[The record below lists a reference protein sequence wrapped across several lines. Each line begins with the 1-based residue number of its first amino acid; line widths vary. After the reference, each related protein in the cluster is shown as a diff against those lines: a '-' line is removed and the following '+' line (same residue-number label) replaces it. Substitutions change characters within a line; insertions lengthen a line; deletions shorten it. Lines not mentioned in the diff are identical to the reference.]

1 MDICPRRAY
10 VSSLFLDRCQP
21 VHIGPG
27 AAASPAATFW
37 FMTVLRSQDTPGRRH
52 HGAPAA
58 NIDRKDPEIHAARN
72 TMGRSRQPAQEGV
85 DGLGR
90 LDADAAVDGLDAV
103 GAGDD
108 GAQLELGDL
117 RQVIDHPGDPQ
128 QQVPQRGQVG

>member
-1 MDICPRRAY
+1 MDICPHRAY
-10 VSSLFLDRCQP
+10 VSSLLVDGCQP
-21 VHIGPG
+21 VNIGPD

-37 FMTVLRSQDTPGRRH
+37 FMTVLRSQDTPGTSTSRCTC
-52 HGAPAA
+52 
-58 NIDRKDPEIHAARN
+58 RKHRPETSRNFNAARN
-72 TMGRSRQPAQEGV
+72 TMDRSRQPAQEGV

-117 RQVIDHPGDPQ
+117 RQVIGHPGDPQ
-128 QQVPQRGQVG
+128 QHVLE